1 MSIWRMKNGR
11 RVCIED
17 DDEREETIIDALM
30 EWYSLSSLPTIK
42 TTKKEYGLIH
52 SSINNDKYHIN
63 RDKKYIITV
72 VENGYAYIVENHG
85 YNEHRVIAKR
95 KIKWQKEKNYIKN

>member
-30 EWYSLSSLPTIK
+30 ERYSLSSLPTIK
-42 TTKKEYGLIH
+42 TTKKRIWPNSLIY
-52 SSINNDKYHIN
+52 K
-63 RDKKYIITV
+63 
-72 VENGYAYIVENHG
+72 
-85 YNEHRVIAKR
+85 
-95 KIKWQKEKNYIKN
+95 